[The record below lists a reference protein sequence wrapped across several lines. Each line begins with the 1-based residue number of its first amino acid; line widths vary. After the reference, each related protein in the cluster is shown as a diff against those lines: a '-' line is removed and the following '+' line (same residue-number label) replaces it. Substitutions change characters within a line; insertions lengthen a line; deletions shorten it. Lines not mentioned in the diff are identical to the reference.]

1 MTDKKTPLV
10 LVFYLDRELLKN
22 EQIATEFT
30 NSVDTMIKKRDY
42 NVMAFF
48 LPTDGEERIECLN
61 PVEMKE
67 DDTVRVN
74 KILDEI
80 STAFDVDKA
89 DKQNEG

>member
-1 MTDKKTPLV
+1 MTDLKTPLV
-10 LVFYLDRELLKN
+10 LVFYLDRELLQNK
-22 EQIATEFT
+22 QIATQFT
-30 NSVDTMIKKRDY
+30 DSVDIMIKKRGY

-61 PVEMKE
+61 PVEMKD

-80 STAFDVDKA
+80 STAFDVDQANKP
-89 DKQNEG
+89 NEG